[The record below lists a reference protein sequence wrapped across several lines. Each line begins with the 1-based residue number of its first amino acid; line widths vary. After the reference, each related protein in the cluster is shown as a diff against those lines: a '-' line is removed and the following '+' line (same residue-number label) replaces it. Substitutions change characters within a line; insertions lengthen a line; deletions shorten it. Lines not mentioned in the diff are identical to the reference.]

1 MFVIILIIQIQRLLM
16 AISIT
21 EALDIIY
28 TNIAPVSTEIIPIEM
43 ALGRIMAEDSIAT
56 FDLPRFDN
64 SAMDGYAVKCA
75 DQNTTVTSNEVIYAG
90 DNPEMILQAKTA
102 IKIMTGAP
110 IPEGCEAIIPI
121 EKVTVKGNQITLPPS
136 IDKDAHIRRAGE
148 DVKSGT
154 VYLHKGEKV
163 TAYSIALLSSQG
175 ITHLTVYHKIKV
187 AVFGTGDELRPH
199 FEKIE
204 PHQLYNSNTPM
215 FLARAKEL
223 GCEVR
228 YIPSSGDTIES
239 LETSITSALDADIII
254 TSGGVS
260 MGDKDFTKEAFSN
273 LGMKLYFDK
282 VDIKPGKPTAFG
294 KIGNTAIINLPGN
307 PLASMVNYEIFIRAI
322 IHKMSGANAYYHAT
336 IETKMREDFTLK
348 KGKYTVRLGSFDGKT
363 FMPLKQ
369 QLPGMVSP
377 MQKSDA
383 MIITTPDVGSL
394 QKGSKVKMIPII
406 WELNSCEKEDFFT
419 R

>member
-1 MFVIILIIQIQRLLM
+1 M
-16 AISIT
+16 AVSIT

-28 TNIAPVSTEIIPIEM
+28 DNIALLTTEIIPMEI
-43 ALGRIMAEDSIAT
+43 AVGRVMAEDSVAT
-56 FDLPRFDN
+56 FDLPGFDN
-64 SAMDGYAVKCA
+64 SAMDGYAVKCI
-75 DQNTTVTSNEVIYAG
+75 DEDGTVSCDEVIYAG
-90 DNPEMILQAKTA
+90 DNPQMILVPQKA

-110 IPEGCEAIIPI
+110 IPEGCEAIVPI
-121 EKVTVKGNQITLPPS
+121 ENVSVEGDQITLPS
-136 IDKDAHIRRAGE
+136 AIEKDAHIRRAGE

-154 VYLHKGEKV
+154 VYLKKGERV
-163 TAYSIALLSSQG
+163 TAYSIALLVSQG
-175 ITHLTVYHKIKV
+175 VTHLTVYRKIKV

-223 GCEVR
+223 GCDVC
-228 YIPSSGDTIES
+228 YIPSSGDTIQS
-239 LETSITSALDADIII
+239 LERSVRSALDADIIV

-260 MGDKDFTKEAFSN
+260 VGDKDFTKEAFAN

-294 KIGNTAIINLPGN
+294 KIGKTAIINLPGN
-307 PLASMVNYEIFIRAI
+307 PLASMVNYEIFIRAV
-322 IHKMSGANAYYHAT
+322 IHKMSGANAHFHST
-336 IETKMREDFTLK
+336 IETEMREDFSLR
-348 KGKYTVRLGSFDGKT
+348 KGKHTVRLGSFDGKT

-377 MQKSDA
+377 MQKADG
-383 MIITTPDVGSL
+383 MIITTPDIGLL
-394 QKGSKVKMIPII
+394 QKGMKVKMIPIL
-406 WELNSCEKEDFFT
+406 WELNGCEKEDFFT
-419 R
+419 N

>member
-1 MFVIILIIQIQRLLM
+1 M
-16 AISIT
+16 AVSIT

-28 TNIAPVSTEIIPIEM
+28 GNITPLTTEIIPIEM
-43 ALGRIMAEDSIAT
+43 AVGRVMAKDSVAT

-64 SAMDGYAVKCA
+64 SAMDGYAVKCIDA
-75 DQNTTVTSNEVIYAG
+75 DSTVSSDEVIYAG
-90 DNPEMILQAKTA
+90 DNPQMILVAKKA

-121 EKVTVKGNQITLPPS
+121 ENVSVEGDQVTLPSS
-136 IDKDAHIRRAGE
+136 IEKDAHIRRSGE
-148 DVKSGT
+148 DVKSGE
-154 VYLHKGEKV
+154 VYLKKGERV
-163 TAYSIALLSSQG
+163 TAYSIALLASQG
-175 ITHLTVYHKIKV
+175 VTHLTVYHKIKV

-204 PHQLYNSNTPM
+204 LHQLYNSNTPM

-223 GCEVR
+223 GCGVR
-228 YIPSSGDTIES
+228 YVPSSGDTIES
-239 LETSITSALDADIII
+239 LERSIRSALDADIII

-260 MGDKDFTKEAFSN
+260 VGDKDFTKEAFTN

-294 KIGNTAIINLPGN
+294 KISDTVIINLPGN
-307 PLASMVNYEIFIRAI
+307 PLASMVNYEIFIRAV
-322 IHKMSGANAYYHAT
+322 IHKMSGANAYFHTA
-336 IETKMREDFTLK
+336 IETEMREDFTLR
-348 KGKYTVRLGSFDGKT
+348 KGKYTVRLGTYNGKT

-377 MQKSDA
+377 MQKADG
-383 MIITTPDVGSL
+383 MIITTPDIGL
-394 QKGSKVKMIPII
+394 LKKGMKVKMIPIL
-406 WELNSCEKEDFFT
+406 WELNGCEKEDFFT
-419 R
+419 N

>member
-1 MFVIILIIQIQRLLM
+1 M

-28 TNIAPVSTEIIPIEM
+28 TNITPVSMEIIPIEM

-75 DQNTTVTSNEVIYAG
+75 DENNIVTCKEVIYAG
-90 DNPEMILQAKTA
+90 DDPEMTLQPKTA

-110 IPEGCEAIIPI
+110 VPQGCEAIIPI
-121 EKVTVKGNQITLPPS
+121 ENVTVEGDQVTLPS
-136 IDKDAHIRRAGE
+136 IIEKNAHIRRSGE

-163 TAYSIALLSSQG
+163 TAYSIALLASQG
-175 ITHLTVYHKIKV
+175 VTHLKVYRKIKV

-204 PHQLYNSNTPM
+204 SHQLYNSNTPM
-215 FLARAKEL
+215 FLARAQEL

-228 YIPSSGDTIES
+228 YVPSSSDTILS
-239 LETSITSALDADIII
+239 LEYAVRSALDADIII

-260 MGDKDFTKEAFSN
+260 MGDKDFTKEAFGN

-294 KIGNTAIINLPGN
+294 KIGETAVINLPGN
-307 PLASMVNYEIFIRAI
+307 PLASMVNYEIFIRAAI
-322 IHKMSGANAYYHAT
+322 RKMSGSKAFHHA
-336 IETKMREDFTLK
+336 IAETEMREDLSLR
-348 KGKYTVRLGSFDGKT
+348 KGKYTVRLGEFDGKT
-363 FMPLKQ
+363 FMPIKQ

-377 MQKSDA
+377 MQKADA
-383 MIITTPDVGSL
+383 MIITMPDVDFLSQGT
-394 QKGSKVKMIPII
+394 KVKMIPIC
-406 WELNSCEKEDFFT
+406 WELTRCEEEDIFT
-419 R
+419 N

>member
-1 MFVIILIIQIQRLLM
+1 M
-16 AISIT
+16 AVSIT

-28 TNIAPVSTEIIPIEM
+28 NNITPLTTEIIPIEM
-43 ALGRIMAEDSIAT
+43 SVGRVMAKDSIAT

-75 DQNTTVTSNEVIYAG
+75 DAGSSVRSDEVIYAG
-90 DNPEMILQAKTA
+90 DNPQMTLLPQKA
-102 IKIMTGAP
+102 IRIMTGAP

-121 EKVTVKGNQITLPPS
+121 ENVSVEGDQVTLPS
-136 IDKDAHIRRAGE
+136 AIEKDAHIRRSGE
-148 DVKSGT
+148 DVKSRE
-154 VYLHKGEKV
+154 VYLKKGESV
-163 TAYSIALLSSQG
+163 TAYSIALLASQG
-175 ITHLTVYHKIKV
+175 VTHLTVYRKIKV

-204 PHQLYNSNTPM
+204 LHQLYNSNTPM

-223 GCEVR
+223 GCKVC
-228 YIPSSGDTIES
+228 YVPSSGDTIES
-239 LETSITSALDADIII
+239 LERSIKSALDADIII

-260 MGDKDFTKEAFSN
+260 VGDKDFTKEAFSN

-294 KIGNTAIINLPGN
+294 KIGETVIINLPGN
-307 PLASMVNYEIFIRAI
+307 PLASMVNYEIFIRAV

-336 IETKMREDFTLK
+336 IETEMKEDFTLRQ
-348 KGKYTVRLGSFDGKT
+348 GKYTVRLGTFDGKT

-377 MQKSDA
+377 MQKADG
-383 MIITTPDVGSL
+383 MIITTPDVDLL
-394 QKGSKVKMIPII
+394 QKGSKVKMIPIL

-419 R
+419 S

>member
-1 MFVIILIIQIQRLLM
+1 M
-16 AISIT
+16 AVSIT

-28 TNIAPVSTEIIPIEM
+28 MNTAPVSTEIVPIEM
-43 ALGRIMAEDSIAT
+43 ALGRIMAEDTVAT

-90 DNPEMILQAKTA
+90 DDPKMILQPKSA

-110 IPEGCEAIIPI
+110 IPNGCEAIVPI
-121 EKVTVKGNQITLPPS
+121 ENVTIEGNQVTLPS
-136 IDKDAHIRRAGE
+136 TIEENAHIRRAGE

-154 VYLHKGEKV
+154 IYLRKGEKI

-175 ITHLTVYHKIKV
+175 VTHLSVYRKIKV

-223 GCEVR
+223 GCEVH

-239 LETSITSALDADIII
+239 LKRTITSTLDADIII

-260 MGDKDFTKEAFSN
+260 MGDRDFTKEAFGN

-294 KIGNTAIINLPGN
+294 KIGKSAIINLPGN
-307 PLASMVNYEIFIRAI
+307 PLASMVNYEIFIRAA

-336 IETKMREDFTLK
+336 IETKIREDVTLR

-363 FMPLKQ
+363 FMPLPQ

-377 MQKSDA
+377 MQRADA
-383 MIITTPDVGSL
+383 MMITTPDIGFL
-394 QKGSKVKMIPII
+394 QKGSKVKIIPIQ
-406 WELNSCEKEDFFT
+406 WELYSHQKEDFFT
-419 R
+419 KPCHKAP

>member
-1 MFVIILIIQIQRLLM
+1 M

-28 TNIAPVSTEIIPIEM
+28 DNITPLTTEIVPIEI
-43 ALGRIMAEDSIAT
+43 AVGRVMAEDSIAT

-64 SAMDGYAVKCA
+64 SAMDGYAVKCIDA
-75 DQNTTVTSNEVIYAG
+75 DSTVRSNEVIYAG
-90 DNPEMILQAKTA
+90 DNPQMTLVPEKA

-121 EKVTVKGNQITLPPS
+121 ENVSVEGDQVTLPS
-136 IDKDAHIRRAGE
+136 VIEKDAHIRRAGE
-148 DVKSGT
+148 DVKIGT
-154 VYLHKGEKV
+154 VYLKKGKRV
-163 TAYSIALLSSQG
+163 TAYSIALLVSQG
-175 ITHLTVYHKIKV
+175 ITHLTVYRKIKV

-228 YIPSSGDTIES
+228 YVPSSGDTIES
-239 LETSITSALDADIII
+239 LERSIRSALDADIII

-260 MGDKDFTKEAFSN
+260 VGDKDFTKEAFAN

-282 VDIKPGKPTAFG
+282 IDIKPGKPTAFG

-307 PLASMVNYEIFIRAI
+307 PLASMVNYEIFIRAV
-322 IHKMSGANAYYHAT
+322 IHKMSGANTYFHAT
-336 IETKMREDFTLK
+336 IETEMREDFTLR

-377 MQKSDA
+377 MQKADG
-383 MIITTPDVGSL
+383 MIITTPDVWLL
-394 QKGSKVKMIPII
+394 QKGMKVKMIPIL
-406 WELNSCEKEDFFT
+406 WELNGCEEEDFFT
-419 R
+419 N

>member
-1 MFVIILIIQIQRLLM
+1 M
-16 AISIT
+16 AIPIT

-28 TNIAPVSTEIIPIEM
+28 DNVSPLTTEIIPIEM
-43 ALGRIMAEDSIAT
+43 TVGRIMAEDSIAT

-64 SAMDGYAVKCA
+64 SAMDGYAVKCI
-75 DQNTTVTSNEVIYAG
+75 DENRTVSCNEVIYAG
-90 DNPEMILQAKTA
+90 DDPQMTLVPQKA

-110 IPEGCEAIIPI
+110 IPKGCEAIIPV
-121 EKVTVKGNQITLPPS
+121 ENVTVKGDQVTLPS
-136 IDKDAHIRRAGE
+136 EIEKNAHIRWAGE
-148 DVKSGT
+148 DVKSET
-154 VYLHKGEKV
+154 VYLKKGEQV
-163 TAYSIALLSSQG
+163 TAYSIALLASQG
-175 ITHLTVYHKIKV
+175 VTHLTVYRKIKV

-199 FEKIE
+199 FDKIE
-204 PHQLYNSNTPM
+204 LHQLYNSNTPM

-228 YIPSSGDTIES
+228 YIPSSGDTMKS
-239 LETSITSALDADIII
+239 LETTIRSTLDADIII

-260 MGDKDFTKEAFSN
+260 MGDKDFTKEAFAN

-294 KIGNTAIINLPGN
+294 KIGKTAIINLPGN
-307 PLASMVNYEIFIRAI
+307 PLASMVNYEIFIRAV
-322 IHKMSGANAYYHAT
+322 IHKMSGANAYYHST
-336 IETKMREDFTLK
+336 IETEMREDFTLR
-348 KGKYTVRLGSFDGKT
+348 KGKYTVRLGNFDGKT

-377 MQKSDA
+377 MQKADG
-383 MIITTPDVGSL
+383 MIITTPDVEIL
-394 QKGSKVKMIPII
+394 QKGMKVKVLPII

-419 R
+419 N

>member
-1 MFVIILIIQIQRLLM
+1 M
-16 AISIT
+16 AVSIT

-28 TNIAPVSTEIIPIEM
+28 TNCTPVSTEIIPIEM
-43 ALGRIMAEDSIAT
+43 TLGRIMAKDSIAT

-64 SAMDGYAVKCA
+64 SAMDGYAVKCIDA
-75 DQNTTVTSNEVIYAG
+75 DTTVTSNEVIYAG
-90 DNPEMILQAKTA
+90 DNPEMTLQPKTA

-110 IPEGCEAIIPI
+110 IPDGCEAIIPI
-121 EKVTVKGNQITLPPS
+121 ENVTVEGDQVTLPAT

-163 TAYSIALLSSQG
+163 TAYSIALLASQG
-175 ITHLTVYHKIKV
+175 ITHLTVYRKIKV

-223 GCEVR
+223 GCDVR

-239 LETSITSALDADIII
+239 LESSITSALDADIII

-260 MGDKDFTKEAFSN
+260 MGDRDFTKEAFGN

-294 KIGNTAIINLPGN
+294 KIGSTAIINLPGN
-307 PLASMVNYEIFIRAI
+307 PLASMVNYEIFIRAV
-322 IHKMSGANAYYHAT
+322 IHKMSGINAFYHST
-336 IETKMREDFTLK
+336 MVTTMREDSRLR
-348 KGKYTVRLGSFDGKT
+348 KGKYSVRLGSFDGKT

-377 MQKSDA
+377 MQKADA
-383 MIITTPDVGSL
+383 MIITTPDVDFL
-394 QKGSKVKMIPII
+394 PKGMKVKMIPIC
-406 WELNSCEKEDFFT
+406 WELTNCEKEDLFT
-419 R
+419 T

>member
-1 MFVIILIIQIQRLLM
+1 M
-16 AISIT
+16 AVSIT

-28 TNIAPVSTEIIPIEM
+28 TNITPVSTEIIPVEI
-43 ALGRIMAEDSIAT
+43 ALGRIMSEDSVAA

-64 SAMDGYAVKCA
+64 SAMDGYAVKCIDA
-75 DQNTTVTSNEVIYAG
+75 DTTVTSNEVIYAG
-90 DNPEMILQAKTA
+90 DNPEMTLQPKTA

-110 IPEGCEAIIPI
+110 IPDGCEAIIPI
-121 EKVTVKGNQITLPPS
+121 ENVTVEGDQVTLPAT

-163 TAYSIALLSSQG
+163 TAYSIALLASQG
-175 ITHLTVYHKIKV
+175 VTHLTVYRKIKV

-223 GCEVR
+223 GCDVR

-239 LETSITSALDADIII
+239 LESSVTSALDADIII

-260 MGDKDFTKEAFSN
+260 MGDRDFTKEAFGN

-294 KIGNTAIINLPGN
+294 KIGGTAIINLPGN
-307 PLASMVNYEIFIRAI
+307 PLASMVNYEIFIRAV
-322 IHKMSGANAYYHAT
+322 IHKMSGINAFYHST
-336 IETKMREDFTLK
+336 MLTTMREDSRLR
-348 KGKYTVRLGSFDGKT
+348 KGKYSVRLGSFDGKT

-377 MQKSDA
+377 MQKADA
-383 MIITTPDVGSL
+383 MIITTPDVDFL
-394 QKGSKVKMIPII
+394 PKGMKVKMIPIC
-406 WELNSCEKEDFFT
+406 WELTSCEKEDLFT
-419 R
+419 T

>member
-1 MFVIILIIQIQRLLM
+1 M
-16 AISIT
+16 AVSIT

-28 TNIAPVSTEIIPIEM
+28 DNVAPLTTEIIPLE
-43 ALGRIMAEDSIAT
+43 LSVGRVMVEDSVAT

-75 DQNTTVTSNEVIYAG
+75 DADNTVTCEEIIYAG
-90 DNPEMILQAKTA
+90 DDPQMTLVPNKA

-110 IPEGCEAIIPI
+110 LPEGCEAIIPI
-121 EKVTVKGNQITLPPS
+121 ENVSIEGDQVTLPS
-136 IDKDAHIRRAGE
+136 DIEKNAHIRRAGE

-154 VYLHKGEKV
+154 VYLKKGESV
-163 TAYSIALLSSQG
+163 TAYGIALLTSQG
-175 ITHLTVYHKIKV
+175 ITHLTVYRKIKV

-228 YIPSSGDTIES
+228 YVPSSGDTMEA
-239 LETSITSALDADIII
+239 LERSIRSTLDTDIII

-260 MGDKDFTKEAFSN
+260 MGDKDFTKEAFGN
-273 LGMKLYFDK
+273 LGMKLHFDK

-294 KIGNTAIINLPGN
+294 KIGETVIINLPGN

-322 IHKMSGANAYYHAT
+322 IHKMSGAKAYYHTT
-336 IETKMREDFTLK
+336 IETEMREDFTLR
-348 KGKYTVRLGSFDGKT
+348 KGKYTVRLGNFNGKT
-363 FMPLKQ
+363 FMPMKQ

-377 MQKSDA
+377 MQKADA
-383 MIITTPDVGSL
+383 MIITTPDVSLL
-394 QKGSKVKMIPII
+394 QKGMKVKMIPIL
-406 WELNSCEKEDFFT
+406 WEFFSSEKEDFFT
-419 R
+419 N

>member
-1 MFVIILIIQIQRLLM
+1 M

-28 TNIAPVSTEIIPIEM
+28 THCTPVSIEIIPIEE

-64 SAMDGYAVKCA
+64 SAMDGYAVKCS
-75 DQNTTVTSNEVIYAG
+75 DENSIVICKEVIYAG
-90 DNPEMILQAKTA
+90 DDPEMTLQQGTA

-110 IPEGCEAIIPI
+110 IPKGCEAIIPV
-121 EKVTVKGNQITLPPS
+121 ENVTTKDKQITLPS
-136 IDKDAHIRRAGE
+136 NIDKNAHIRRAGE
-148 DVKSGT
+148 DVKSGAF
-154 VYLHKGEKV
+154 YLHKGEKV
-163 TAYSIALLSSQG
+163 TAYSIALLTSQG
-175 ITHLTVYHKIKV
+175 VTHLKVYRKIKV

-199 FEKIE
+199 FEKIK

-228 YIPSSGDTIES
+228 YIPSSGDTIDS
-239 LETSITSALDADIII
+239 LEASITSALDADIII

-294 KIGNTAIINLPGN
+294 KIGNTSIINLPGN
-307 PLASMVNYEIFIRAI
+307 PLASMVNYEIFIRAV
-322 IHKMSGANAYYHAT
+322 IHKMSGANDFYHST
-336 IETKMREDFTLK
+336 IETTIKEDFKLR
-348 KGKYTVRLGSFDGKT
+348 KGKYTVRLGEFDGKT
-363 FMPLKQ
+363 FMPMKQ

-377 MQKSDA
+377 MQKADG
-383 MIITTPDVGSL
+383 MIITLPDIDFL
-394 QKGSKVKMIPII
+394 PKGMKVKMIPIC
-406 WELNSCEKEDFFT
+406 WELNSCQKEDFFT
-419 R
+419 K

>member
-1 MFVIILIIQIQRLLM
+1 M

-28 TNIAPVSTEIIPIEM
+28 GNITPLTTEIIPIEM
-43 ALGRIMAEDSIAT
+43 AVGRVMAKDSVAT

-64 SAMDGYAVKCA
+64 SAMDGYAVKCIDA
-75 DQNTTVTSNEVIYAG
+75 DSTVSSDEVIYAG
-90 DNPEMILQAKTA
+90 DNPQMILVAKKA

-121 EKVTVKGNQITLPPS
+121 ENVSVEGDQVTLPSS
-136 IDKDAHIRRAGE
+136 IEKDAHIRRSGE
-148 DVKSGT
+148 DVKSGE
-154 VYLHKGEKV
+154 VYLKKGERV
-163 TAYSIALLSSQG
+163 TAYSIALLASQG
-175 ITHLTVYHKIKV
+175 VTHLTVYHKIKV

-204 PHQLYNSNTPM
+204 LHQLYNSNTPM

-223 GCEVR
+223 GCGVR
-228 YIPSSGDTIES
+228 YVPSSGDTIES
-239 LETSITSALDADIII
+239 LERSIRSALDADIII

-260 MGDKDFTKEAFSN
+260 VGDKDFTKEAFTN

-294 KIGNTAIINLPGN
+294 KIGDTVIINLPGN
-307 PLASMVNYEIFIRAI
+307 PLASMVNYEIFIRAV
-322 IHKMSGANAYYHAT
+322 IHKMSGANAYFHTA
-336 IETKMREDFTLK
+336 IETEMREDFTLR
-348 KGKYTVRLGSFDGKT
+348 KGKYTVRLGTYNGKT

-377 MQKSDA
+377 MQKADG
-383 MIITTPDVGSL
+383 MIITTPDIGL
-394 QKGSKVKMIPII
+394 LKKGMKVKMIPIL
-406 WELNSCEKEDFFT
+406 WELNGCEKEDFFT
-419 R
+419 N

>member
-1 MFVIILIIQIQRLLM
+1 M
-16 AISIT
+16 AVSIT

-28 TNIAPVSTEIIPIEM
+28 DNVTPLTTEIIPLELSVARVI
-43 ALGRIMAEDSIAT
+43 AEDSVAT

-64 SAMDGYAVKCA
+64 SAMDGYAVKCIDA
-75 DQNTTVTSNEVIYAG
+75 GYTVTCNEVIYAG
-90 DNPEMILQAKTA
+90 DDPQMTLVSQKA

-110 IPEGCEAIIPI
+110 LPEKCEAIIPI
-121 EKVTVKGNQITLPPS
+121 ENVSVEGDQVTLPS
-136 IDKDAHIRRAGE
+136 DIEKNVHIRRAGE

-154 VYLHKGEKV
+154 VYLKKGESV
-163 TAYSIALLSSQG
+163 TAYGIALLASQG
-175 ITHLTVYHKIKV
+175 ITHLTVYRKIKV

-204 PHQLYNSNTPM
+204 AYQLYNSNTPM

-228 YIPSSGDTIES
+228 YVPSSGDTIEA
-239 LETSITSALDADIII
+239 LETSIRSTLDADIII

-260 MGDKDFTKEAFSN
+260 MGDKDFTKEAFTN

-294 KIGNTAIINLPGN
+294 KIGETVIINLPGN
-307 PLASMVNYEIFIRAI
+307 PLASMVNYEIFIRTV
-322 IHKMSGANAYYHAT
+322 IHKMSGSSAYYHAT
-336 IETKMREDFTLK
+336 IKTEMREDFTLR
-348 KGKYTVRLGSFDGKT
+348 KGKYTVLLGNFDGRT
-363 FMPLKQ
+363 FMPIEQ

-377 MQKSDA
+377 MQEADA
-383 MIITTPDVGSL
+383 MIITAPDVGL
-394 QKGSKVKMIPII
+394 LPKGTKVKMIPIL
-406 WELNSCEKEDFFT
+406 WELNSCKKEDFFT
-419 R
+419 INTL